1 MADGVHRLAGRLTCV
16 MPVSERRNLA
26 SPAGADVHARAL
38 LLAGHPATGG
48 RPRGLPSEREFIGS
62 RERAERKPG
71 EDWRPHGFAR
81 RR

>member
-48 RPRGLPSEREFIGS
+48 RPRGLPS
-62 RERAERKPG
+62 
-71 EDWRPHGFAR
+71 
-81 RR
+81 